1 VEENTGV
8 VEAELEEAV
17 IGSILLSPMLL
28 RDVLSEAKL
37 EPRHFSITR
46 NHEVYAVILRLHEK
60 GMVPDVEL
68 VSSHLAGTSATR
80 EWVKSI
86 TSIPLVPERVL
97 DYARRVVEL
106 SQWRDRKIA
115 AVRSMEA
122 INKRDLIEYAKA
134 RSFADQELTSQDSF
148 RSTKEL
154 AKQFRDYL
162 DQAASETIKL
172 PFAKLN
178 DLLMGGFRRKQVT
191 IIGGWTSHGKSILTD
206 QFLNYFSQSG
216 YNCHLYI
223 NEMAAEER
231 VARIVMRETG
241 ISYKKIINN
250 NLSDD
255 EQNLVNL
262 VLDNLPFPITEC
274 AGWTIDE
281 FVFDIKRHDFDVVAI
296 DILHQFDYDSEI
308 ELSRVS
314 RFLNRVSKTANCH
327 ILATVHLNEAR
338 ATDSRRPRPVNRD
351 IRGSGMIKN
360 DADNVMFLFRE
371 QDPTTYNP
379 IHTGSIYFTKVRNG
393 NLGSMPVVFNDQFLS
408 FEEIED
414 FTSAEH

>member
-1 VEENTGV
+1 VEESGV

-17 IGSILLSPMLL
+17 LGSLMLSPILLK
-28 RDVLSEAKL
+28 DVLGEAKL

-46 NHEVYAVILRLHEK
+46 NHEVYAVILRLNEK
-60 GMVPDVEL
+60 GMVPDAEL
-68 VSSHLAGTSATR
+68 VSSNLEGTSATR

-106 SQWRDRKIA
+106 ATWRDRKISA
-115 AVRSMEA
+115 QRALDA
-122 INKRDLIEYAKA
+122 IGRRDLNEYARA
-134 RSFADQELTSQDSF
+134 RSYADSELNSQDSF
-148 RSTKEL
+148 QSTGQL
-154 AKQFRDYL
+154 AKSFRAYL
-162 DQAASETIKL
+162 EHAASETMKL

-191 IIGGWTSHGKSILTD
+191 IIGGWTSHGKSILMD

-231 VARIVMRETG
+231 VARLIMRETG
-241 ISYKKIINN
+241 IAYKKIINN
-250 NLSDD
+250 DLTD
-255 EQNLVNL
+255 EQANLVNL

-274 AGWTIDE
+274 AGWSIDE
-281 FVFDIKRHDFDVVAI
+281 FVFDIKRHEFDVVGI

-360 DADNVMFLFRE
+360 DADNVMFLYRE

-379 IHTGSIYFTKVRNG
+379 IHSGSIYFTKVRNG
-393 NLGSMPVVFNDQFLS
+393 NLGSMPVVLNDKYLS
-408 FEEIED
+408 FEEID
-414 FTSAEH
+414 DYVSQT

>member
-1 VEENTGV
+1 
-8 VEAELEEAV
+8 
-17 IGSILLSPMLL
+17 
-28 RDVLSEAKL
+28 
-37 EPRHFSITR
+37 
-46 NHEVYAVILRLHEK
+46 
-60 GMVPDVEL
+60 
-68 VSSHLAGTSATR
+68 
-80 EWVKSI
+80 
-86 TSIPLVPERVL
+86 
-97 DYARRVVEL
+97 
-106 SQWRDRKIA
+106 
-115 AVRSMEA
+115 
-122 INKRDLIEYAKA
+122 
-134 RSFADQELTSQDSF
+134 
-148 RSTKEL
+148 
-154 AKQFRDYL
+154 
-162 DQAASETIKL
+162 
-172 PFAKLN
+172 
-178 DLLMGGFRRKQVT
+178 
-191 IIGGWTSHGKSILTD
+191 
-206 QFLNYFSQSG
+206 
-216 YNCHLYI
+216 
-223 NEMAAEER
+223 MAAEER